1 MMDFMDHLRR
11 GVDRAGFEVDRILRA
26 NRIRAQISSIR
37 SQMDEELRQMG
48 RHVMEL
54 YDNGEELPVPLK
66 ERCDQVRR
74 YEAEIVQREVELE
87 AVNSEIPPDLDANQP
102 AAPPLPKC
110 PSCGHVVHEGARF
123 CANCGASLVTPENQA
138 PAIEK
143 SEPSPDEAAS
153 APAEPPSPAG

>member
-11 GVDRAGFEVDRILRA
+11 GVDRAGFEVDRLLRA

-54 YDNGEELPVPLK
+54 YDSGEELPASLR
-66 ERCDQVRR
+66 ERCEQVKR
-74 YEAEIVQREVELE
+74 YESELAQNEVELE
-87 AVNSEIPPDLDANQP
+87 AVNSEMPPDVDDNPP
-102 AAPPLPKC
+102 ASPPLPTC

-123 CANCGASLVTPENQA
+123 CANCGASLIARGPERSTGENV
-138 PAIEK
+138 
-143 SEPSPDEAAS
+143 
-153 APAEPPSPAG
+153 PPSPEAGASPTDQEG